1 MFDNDLFSMFNNNY
15 TATDTEEES
24 SSASTYSPS
33 SYEQPSQTTYNPY
46 LSDNSYQDD
55 YSTAQNYEEQSSYD
69 SSVRSVE
76 PERTEQRVISQMHT
90 PVIRKEQEA
99 VVLTKTKAKIYLQPR
114 MKIVIAMFITIVSA
128 LLFVSIFNFVNAA
141 KINATLAEKQITVEE
156 LQSSIT
162 SLRGEYNTM
171 TDDGY
176 MKQEASSSG
185 FVESTD
191 SNTTVLEYGEIYTE
205 PVVEELPSNWF
216 NDVCDFFSNLFAA

>member
-1 MFDNDLFSMFNNNY
+1 MFDDDLFSMFNNNY

-24 SSASTYSPS
+24 SSTSTYSPS

-46 LSDNSYQDD
+46 MSDNSYQDD

-90 PVIRKEQEA
+90 PVIRREQEA
-99 VVLTKTKAKIYLQPR
+99 VVLTKTKAKIYLQAR

-141 KINATLAEKQITVEE
+141 KINASLAEKQITINA
-156 LQSSIT
+156 LQESI
-162 SLRGEYNTM
+162 SHMKGEYNTM

-176 MKQEASSSG
+176 MKQEASNSG

-191 SNTTVLEYGEIYTE
+191 SNTTVLEYGEVYTE
-205 PVVEELPSNWF
+205 PVIEELPSNWF